1 MSTVTAERNGNGTA
15 LGHVT
20 NDARDLISIEEPYTV
35 EVTVRGTAT
44 MLFHRWSVEGIAE
57 KAKAAKGSKAK
68 KTDDVNSYVYRNQ
81 AGHICLPGRYLIG
94 SLIDPRNGAAKYRQ
108 DPRSPRKSALDL
120 YRAGVIALTELA
132 PIFASGSDAPA
143 KEWDYLDQQRV
154 MVQRNGITRVRPAF
168 LAGWQATF
176 ELSVLTP
183 EYINRDQL
191 LDVLTLA
198 GRLVGV
204 ADFRPSYGRFQV
216 VSFSVTG

>member
-1 MSTVTAERNGNGTA
+1 MSTATKERNGTA
-15 LGHVT
+15 VGHVT
-20 NDARDLISIEEPYTV
+20 NDARETIAAEEPYTV
-35 EVTVRGTAT
+35 EVTIRGAAT
-44 MLFHRWSVEGIAE
+44 ILFHAWSVEAVAE

-68 KTDDVNSYVYRNQ
+68 KTDDVESYVYRNQ

-94 SLIDPRNGAAKYRQ
+94 SLTDKRNGAAKYRQ

-120 YRAGVIALTELA
+120 YKAGVISLTERA
-132 PIFASGSDAPA
+132 PMFSNGSDAPA

-154 MVQRNGITRVRPAF
+154 TVQQSSITRVRPAF

-183 EYINRDQL
+183 EYIGRDQL

-204 ADFRPSYGRFQV
+204 GDFRPSYGRFQV
-216 VSFSVTG
+216 TSFNVIGV